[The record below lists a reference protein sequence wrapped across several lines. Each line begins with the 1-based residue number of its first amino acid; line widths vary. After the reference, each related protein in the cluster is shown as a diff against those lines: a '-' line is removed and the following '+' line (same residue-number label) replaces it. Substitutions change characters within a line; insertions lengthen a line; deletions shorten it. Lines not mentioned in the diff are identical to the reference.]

1 MAVVFSERTQPVD
14 LDAVKAVDAVQRYRA
29 ESGRPLVS
37 AQEHEQLCELFDE
50 VLVPALIEPTPEASV
65 SEHAMAELARALQL
79 GAECAQHEL
88 ASLLESAQISLQ
100 QQLSSEQSAK
110 ASALEDAQRVRSERD
125 AANTRAESLSKERDQ
140 HRDESRRKD
149 AELQRWR
156 ELARGRT
163 ESSTSGQSD
172 DDDNDVASL
181 KRAVQQ
187 ARDEMDGYQRIYAE
201 QQHYVDGL
209 EAQVHRLQAQ
219 LDGEPDGYGGLA
231 QENEER
237 DLKSK
242 GSELSSHRE
251 RVHSLESQRAQSM
264 FDAQEKQAEID
275 RLQQQLQERKEPE
288 SEPGVQEET
297 VKGRL
302 AHLEVENAAEE
313 EQQLRESNVKDVRSD
328 SELQHVHKQHRQLSE
343 TVQQTQLES
352 RVLCSHAGYGPDEEV
367 DGGAYED
374 RSMPELEYDKAE
386 NRRLQDDRY
395 NLRWQ
400 LLGNQ
405 SKSDSAPSARRSDD
419 GAKSDAAV
427 SELKKQLQV
436 YEAEVI
442 SLHGELQRERSRGEK
457 LREDIAN
464 KLQSCTDTNE
474 AWKEVAEPLIE
485 TLRFPHEWATSHA
498 QQAATAGDAK
508 GPGDWQKQS
517 SVPDDASR
525 IQSPSFA
532 AQSAPA
538 TEQAQARSSRAH
550 AALEERLEEQSK
562 EMGNM
567 KQILQRA
574 ESRVS
579 GRAVPS
585 SLQASVDNGREEEGH
600 RREGST
606 QERLQIALQELEHKD
621 VELRELG
628 KELQQM
634 RQHCDQSAEQRKL
647 LYDEFARL
655 RDGWQVEKQHL
666 RSKIDDEQAEKEAAR
681 SEVEALRSDTSLSG
695 AAQSSAELRMRAEK
709 AERALN
715 KALSR
720 EASER
725 KQKLDT
731 EDRLSELSRVYSQ
744 RLLTLDNA
752 AERAETCA
760 QKLENEREQVHAVPW
775 ETCRS
780 VCDVQLQ
787 LKEAHQRLLSEG
799 SEEAMADADVQ
810 QARKRQEAAEIRA
823 VDAEDGAEIDRL
835 SDTLLY
841 QSNVR
846 RRSELHDTRNNSHT
860 RQQQCRADQHH
871 DEHGCREMNQEAE
884 HRRRED
890 RDDKQA
896 EVDRLKDELESTR
909 AQVLGQPHRGTEVAK
924 RKLQMQQKDKKI
936 AQLREAVKELEKK
949 YAEALKEKS
958 DADMRESAA
967 ESARHLQKQV
977 ASLQGKLRSANA
989 SLEQS
994 KERER
999 SLEHQRQRFERHAA
1013 SLPSNEQLRALQ
1025 QRQHDLQQQNHSLA
1039 HQLHQVKEQM
1049 QDARA
1054 SGGGA
1059 RDKAHQQQQQQQEQ
1073 TWQPQIASYSKEN
1086 AKLRKRVES
1095 LKSKLSSSEQEH
1107 QAAKQHVNKLQERI
1121 DRLEREKQPSSARQQ
1136 AQQQQQRKQQ
1146 SSSGPAS
1153 SARALH
1159 EENERLNAELA
1170 ERQKREGEGDKVKR
1184 LEEELQKLREKRI
1197 EMSANEAT
1205 QEVQELHDANFDKE
1219 SMILQ
1224 LRFECEQQRAKAER
1238 LENRIEELF
1247 RSKEG
1252 GSDSSSRRPPWNP
1265 GREQELEEV
1274 VHGLRRVVERLRGE
1288 NASLRHRANLQKS
1301 EQQSRLLQEARERAS
1316 ELEDERD
1323 SLKQRVAEVEDENR
1337 RLVQEVSSGLEKA
1350 SSEDNETRKREL
1362 EAQVQQ
1368 EQEEAERKRHE
1379 VQCLGDELEQL
1390 RIEHAKTLE
1399 ELREMQQQHGREGG
1413 EKNGLEDKAVEAVA
1427 EEPEGGESEVSKRE
1441 ELEQENADLRAELD
1455 ALSPSF
1461 FQEVAELKRSHE
1473 QQAEM
1478 LSRYEAQLQEFA
1490 AEQGREFTPLRR
1502 PGAESKSEG
1511 R

>member
-14 LDAVKAVDAVQRYRA
+14 LDAVKAVDAVQRYGP

-149 AELQRWR
+149 AELERWH
-156 ELARGRT
+156 ELAQGRT
-163 ESSTSGQSD
+163 ESGTSGQSD

-231 QENEER
+231 QENEELCNADTERER
-237 DLKSK
+237 DLTSK

-251 RVHSLESQRAQSM
+251 RVHSLESHRAQSM
-264 FDAQEKQAEID
+264 SDAQEKQAEID
-275 RLQQQLQERKEPE
+275 RLQLQLQERKEPD

-313 EQQLRESNVKDVRSD
+313 EQQLSESNVKDVRSD
-328 SELQHVHKQHRQLSE
+328 SELQHVHKQHCQLSE
-343 TVQQTQLES
+343 PVEQTQLES
-352 RVLCSHAGYGPDEEV
+352 QVLCSHAGYGPDEE
-367 DGGAYED
+367 
-374 RSMPELEYDKAE
+374 
-386 NRRLQDDRY
+386 
-395 NLRWQ
+395 
-400 LLGNQ
+400 
-405 SKSDSAPSARRSDD
+405 
-419 GAKSDAAV
+419 
-427 SELKKQLQV
+427 
-436 YEAEVI
+436 
-442 SLHGELQRERSRGEK
+442 
-457 LREDIAN
+457 
-464 KLQSCTDTNE
+464 
-474 AWKEVAEPLIE
+474 
-485 TLRFPHEWATSHA
+485 
-498 QQAATAGDAK
+498 
-508 GPGDWQKQS
+508 
-517 SVPDDASR
+517 
-525 IQSPSFA
+525 
-532 AQSAPA
+532 
-538 TEQAQARSSRAH
+538 
-550 AALEERLEEQSK
+550 
-562 EMGNM
+562 
-567 KQILQRA
+567 
-574 ESRVS
+574 
-579 GRAVPS
+579 
-585 SLQASVDNGREEEGH
+585 
-600 RREGST
+600 
-606 QERLQIALQELEHKD
+606 
-621 VELRELG
+621 
-628 KELQQM
+628 
-634 RQHCDQSAEQRKL
+634 
-647 LYDEFARL
+647 
-655 RDGWQVEKQHL
+655 VEKQHL
-666 RSKIDDEQAEKEAAR
+666 RSKIDDEQAEKEAER
-681 SEVEALRSDTSLSG
+681 SEVEALRSDTSLSD

-731 EDRLSELSRVYSQ
+731 EDRLSELSRVHSQ
-744 RLLTLDNA
+744 RVLTLDNA

-760 QKLENEREQVHAVPW
+760 QKLENDREQLHAVPW

-780 VCDVQLQ
+780 VCDEQLQ
-787 LKEAHQRLLSEG
+787 LK
-799 SEEAMADADVQ
+799 EAMADADVQ
-810 QARKRQEAAEIRA
+810 QARKRHEAAEIRA
-823 VDAEDGAEIDRL
+823 LDAEDGAEI

-841 QSNVR
+841 QNNAR
-846 RRSELHDTRNNSHT
+846 RRSELHTTRNNSHT
-860 RQQQCRADQHH
+860 RQQQSRADQHH
-871 DEHGCREMNQEAE
+871 DEHGCSEMNQEAE

-1059 RDKAHQQQQQQQEQ
+1059 RDKAHQQQQQEQ

-1095 LKSKLSSSEQEH
+1095 LRSKLSSSEQEH

-1146 SSSGPAS
+1146 PSSGPAS

-1170 ERQKREGEGDKVKR
+1170 ERQKREGEGHKVKR

-1197 EMSANEAT
+1197 EMSANEAS

-1219 SMILQ
+1219 SVILQ

-1288 NASLRHRANLQKS
+1288 NASLRQRANPQKS

-1323 SLKQRVAEVEDENR
+1323 GLKQRVAEVEDENR
-1337 RLVQEVSSGLEKA
+1337 RLVQDVSSGLEKDA

-1478 LSRYEAQLQEFA
+1478 LSRYEAQLQELA

>member
-1 MAVVFSERTQPVD
+1 MAVVFSDRTQPVD
-14 LDAVKAVDAVQRYRA
+14 LDAVKAVDAVQRYA
-29 ESGRPLVS
+29 DESGRPQVS

-125 AANTRAESLSKERDQ
+125 AANTRAEALSKERDQ

-149 AELQRWR
+149 AELRRWH
-156 ELARGRT
+156 ELAQGRT
-163 ESSTSGQSD
+163 ESGTSGQSD

-231 QENEER
+231 QENEELCNADTERER
-237 DLKSK
+237 DLKST
-242 GSELSSHRE
+242 GSELSSLRE

-264 FDAQEKQAEID
+264 SDAQEKPAEID
-275 RLQQQLQERKEPE
+275 RLQLQLHERKEPD

-297 VKGRL
+297 VKGWL
-302 AHLEVENAAEE
+302 AHLEVEDAAEE
-313 EQQLRESNVKDVRSD
+313 EQQLSDSNVKDARSD
-328 SELQHVHKQHRQLSE
+328 SELQHVHKQHRELSE
-343 TVQQTQLES
+343 TVEQTQLES
-352 RVLCSHAGYGPDEEV
+352 QVLCLHAGYGSDDEV

-374 RSMPELEYDKAE
+374 LC
-386 NRRLQDDRY
+386 L
-395 NLRWQ
+395 
-400 LLGNQ
+400 
-405 SKSDSAPSARRSDD
+405 
-419 GAKSDAAV
+419 
-427 SELKKQLQV
+427 
-436 YEAEVI
+436 
-442 SLHGELQRERSRGEK
+442 
-457 LREDIAN
+457 
-464 KLQSCTDTNE
+464 
-474 AWKEVAEPLIE
+474 
-485 TLRFPHEWATSHA
+485 
-498 QQAATAGDAK
+498 
-508 GPGDWQKQS
+508 
-517 SVPDDASR
+517 
-525 IQSPSFA
+525 
-532 AQSAPA
+532 
-538 TEQAQARSSRAH
+538 
-550 AALEERLEEQSK
+550 
-562 EMGNM
+562 
-567 KQILQRA
+567 
-574 ESRVS
+574 
-579 GRAVPS
+579 
-585 SLQASVDNGREEEGH
+585 
-600 RREGST
+600 
-606 QERLQIALQELEHKD
+606 
-621 VELRELG
+621 
-628 KELQQM
+628 
-634 RQHCDQSAEQRKL
+634 
-647 LYDEFARL
+647 
-655 RDGWQVEKQHL
+655 
-666 RSKIDDEQAEKEAAR
+666 
-681 SEVEALRSDTSLSG
+681 EVEALRSDTSLSD
-695 AAQSSAELRMRAEK
+695 AAQSTAELRMRAEK

-725 KQKLDT
+725 KQKLDA

-744 RLLTLDNA
+744 RLLTLDTS

-760 QKLENEREQVHAVPW
+760 QKLENGREQLQAVPW
-775 ETCRS
+775 ETYRS
-780 VCDVQLQ
+780 VCDEQLQ
-787 LKEAHQRLLSEG
+787 LKEAHQRLLSER

-823 VDAEDGAEIDRL
+823 LDAEDGAETDRL

-841 QSNVR
+841 QNNVR
-846 RRSELHDTRNNSHT
+846 RRSELHTTRNNSHT
-860 RQQQCRADQHH
+860 RQQQSRADQHR
-871 DEHGCREMNQEAE
+871 DEHGCSEMNQEAE
-884 HRRRED
+884 HRRGED

-909 AQVLGQPHRGTEVAK
+909 AQVLRQPHRGTEVAK

-958 DADMRESAA
+958 DADMRGSAA

-977 ASLQGKLRSANA
+977 ASLQGKLRCANA

-1059 RDKAHQQQQQQQEQ
+1059 RDKAHQQQQHQEQ

-1121 DRLEREKQPSSARQQ
+1121 DRLEREKQAPSSQPSSARQQ
-1136 AQQQQQRKQQ
+1136 AQQQQQQRKQQ
-1146 SSSGPAS
+1146 SFSGPAS
-1153 SARALH
+1153 STRALH

-1288 NASLRHRANLQKS
+1288 NASLRHRANPQKS

-1323 SLKQRVAEVEDENR
+1323 SLKQRVAEVEDEHR
-1337 RLVQEVSSGLEKA
+1337 RLVQEVSSGLEKDA

-1390 RIEHAKTLE
+1390 RSEHAKTLE
-1399 ELREMQQQHGREGG
+1399 ELREMQQQQQQQHGREGG
-1413 EKNGLEDKAVEAVA
+1413 EQNGLEDKAVEAVA
-1427 EEPEGGESEVSKRE
+1427 EEPEGGEGDVSKRE

-1478 LSRYEAQLQEFA
+1478 LSRYEAQLQGFA

>member
-1 MAVVFSERTQPVD
+1 
-14 LDAVKAVDAVQRYRA
+14 L
-29 ESGRPLVS
+29 
-37 AQEHEQLCELFDE
+37 
-50 VLVPALIEPTPEASV
+50 
-65 SEHAMAELARALQL
+65 
-79 GAECAQHEL
+79 
-88 ASLLESAQISLQ
+88 
-100 QQLSSEQSAK
+100 
-110 ASALEDAQRVRSERD
+110 
-125 AANTRAESLSKERDQ
+125 
-140 HRDESRRKD
+140 
-149 AELQRWR
+149 
-156 ELARGRT
+156 
-163 ESSTSGQSD
+163 
-172 DDDNDVASL
+172 
-181 KRAVQQ
+181 
-187 ARDEMDGYQRIYAE
+187 
-201 QQHYVDGL
+201 
-209 EAQVHRLQAQ
+209 
-219 LDGEPDGYGGLA
+219 
-231 QENEER
+231 
-237 DLKSK
+237 
-242 GSELSSHRE
+242 
-251 RVHSLESQRAQSM
+251 
-264 FDAQEKQAEID
+264 
-275 RLQQQLQERKEPE
+275 
-288 SEPGVQEET
+288 
-297 VKGRL
+297 
-302 AHLEVENAAEE
+302 
-313 EQQLRESNVKDVRSD
+313 
-328 SELQHVHKQHRQLSE
+328 
-343 TVQQTQLES
+343 
-352 RVLCSHAGYGPDEEV
+352 
-367 DGGAYED
+367 
-374 RSMPELEYDKAE
+374 
-386 NRRLQDDRY
+386 
-395 NLRWQ
+395 
-400 LLGNQ
+400 
-405 SKSDSAPSARRSDD
+405 
-419 GAKSDAAV
+419 
-427 SELKKQLQV
+427 
-436 YEAEVI
+436 
-442 SLHGELQRERSRGEK
+442 
-457 LREDIAN
+457 
-464 KLQSCTDTNE
+464 
-474 AWKEVAEPLIE
+474 
-485 TLRFPHEWATSHA
+485 HEWATSHA

-508 GPGDWQKQS
+508 GPGDGQKQS
-517 SVPDDASR
+517 SGPHDASR
-525 IQSPSFA
+525 IQSPSSA

-562 EMGNM
+562 EMGNL

-574 ESRVS
+574 ESRLS

-585 SLQASVDNGREEEGH
+585 SLQASVDNGKEEEGH
-600 RREGST
+600 QREGST

-628 KELQQM
+628 EELQQM

-647 LYDEFARL
+647 LYDEVARL
-655 RDGWQVEKQHL
+655 REGWQAEKQHL
-666 RSKIDDEQAEKEAAR
+666 RSTIDDEQAEKEAAR
-681 SEVEALRSDTSLSG
+681 SEVEALRSDTSLSD

-725 KQKLDT
+725 KQKLAT

-752 AERAETCA
+752 AERAETRA
-760 QKLENEREQVHAVPW
+760 QKLDNDREQLHAVPW
-775 ETCRS
+775 ETHRS
-780 VCDVQLQ
+780 VCDERIQ
-787 LKEAHQRLLSEG
+787 LKEAQQRLLSER

-823 VDAEDGAEIDRL
+823 LDAEDGAEIDRL
-835 SDTLLY
+835 SDTLLHE
-841 QSNVR
+841 NNAR
-846 RRSELHDTRNNSHT
+846 RRSELHNTRNNSHT
-860 RQQQCRADQHH
+860 RQQQSRADQHH
-871 DEHGCREMNQEAE
+871 DEHGCSEMNQEAE
-884 HRRRED
+884 HRRREV

-909 AQVLGQPHRGTEVAK
+909 AQALGQPHRGTEVAK

-1059 RDKAHQQQQQQQEQ
+1059 RDKAHQQQQQEQ

-1095 LKSKLSSSEQEH
+1095 LQSKLSSSEQEH

-1121 DRLEREKQPSSARQQ
+1121 DRLEREKQAPSSQPSSAR
-1136 AQQQQQRKQQ
+1136 QQQRKQQ

-1288 NASLRHRANLQKS
+1288 NASLRQRANPQKS

-1316 ELEDERD
+1316 EVEDERD

-1337 RLVQEVSSGLEKA
+1337 RLVQEVSSGLEKDA
-1350 SSEDNETRKREL
+1350 SSEDNERRKREL

-1379 VQCLGDELEQL
+1379 VHCLGDELEQL
-1390 RIEHAKTLE
+1390 RIEHAKTVE

-1427 EEPEGGESEVSKRE
+1427 EEPEGGESGVSKRE